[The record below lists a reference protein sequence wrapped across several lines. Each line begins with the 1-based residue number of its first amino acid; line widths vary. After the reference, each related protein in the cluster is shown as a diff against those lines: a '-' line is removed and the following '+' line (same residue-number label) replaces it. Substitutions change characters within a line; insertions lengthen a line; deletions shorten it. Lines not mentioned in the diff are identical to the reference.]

1 MALRLGVDREVAR
14 ATDGHGQAMPA
25 TVEFRVGVAHEHGG
39 VRVRPIGDV
48 DLATIGR
55 LRERMNEAM
64 AAVADRVILDL
75 RATTFLDSTG
85 LHLAVDTD
93 TWATRNGTEFVI
105 IAGPPGV
112 QHAFD
117 AAGLSE
123 RLSFMDGT
131 QGLSYTTWLRPPG
144 KRAAT

>member
-1 MALRLGVDREVAR
+1 MALRLRVDQEAAQ
-14 ATDGHGQAMPA
+14 ATAGHGEAMPA

-39 VRVRPIGDV
+39 VRVCPIGDV

-85 LHLAVDTD
+85 LHLALDTHA
-93 TWATRNGTEFVI
+93 WATCNGTEFVI
-105 IAGPPGV
+105 IA
-112 QHAFD
+112 
-117 AAGLSE
+117 
-123 RLSFMDGT
+123 
-131 QGLSYTTWLRPPG
+131 
-144 KRAAT
+144 